1 MIRKSIYGNV
11 YTSVENFEDYIYA
24 VSYMHKTE
32 NIMILLGD
40 DFFYTD
46 IEFSRNLIG
55 LVDKIMERVKDVNV
69 KYATPGEYFDA
80 VLAVDEVF
88 DVFKGDLVPL
98 ISEVNPRIKPWTG
111 FYTTKPMIKK
121 LTYDTNKIVRI
132 AEIFQ
137 SLILRKKFV
146 AYDLSLATH
155 HDAITGTCR
164 SHVYQDYIE
173 KLDLDYLKAMEAISQ
188 SLDKLYTSSEP
199 TQLSLPYRV
208 MFIINPLNRPINKL
222 LSFHSTIKYIK
233 IFDSNF
239 EAILSQS
246 VPQDKGFDIYFRAVL
261 GSFSIKTFFII
272 ESNSECDI
280 CSVPS
285 EVSRK
290 PLLNNTNIELFLK
303 DGYLYSIRKDAVDYD
318 IDSKVVRY
326 SGDLGGPYTFMTYV
340 LFI

>member
-1 MIRKSIYGNV
+1 MIRKLIYGNV

-55 LVDKIMERVKDVNV
+55 LVDKIIERVKDINV

-80 VLAVDEVF
+80 VLAVDEVYG
-88 DVFKGDLVPL
+88 VFKGDLVPL

-111 FYTTKPMIKK
+111 FYTTKPMLKK

-132 AEIFQ
+132 AEILQ

-164 SHVYQDYIE
+164 SHVYQDYID
-173 KLDLDYLKAMEAISQ
+173 KLDIDYLKAMEAISQ

-208 MFIINPLNRPINKL
+208 MFIINPLNRPISKI
-222 LSFHSTIKYIK
+222 LSFYSTTKYIK

-290 PLLNNTNIELFLK
+290 TLLNNTNIELFLK
-303 DGYLYSIRKDAVDYD
+303 DGYLHSIRKDEVDYD